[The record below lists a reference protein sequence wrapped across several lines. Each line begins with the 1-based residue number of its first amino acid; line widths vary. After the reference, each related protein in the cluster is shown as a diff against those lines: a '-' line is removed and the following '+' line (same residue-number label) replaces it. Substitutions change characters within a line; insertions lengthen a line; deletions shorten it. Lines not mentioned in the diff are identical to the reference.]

1 MIQLEC
7 ALKKKPRTCWK
18 QSRFIML
25 LHVSTVFPPLFMTFV
40 EHQFCFL
47 PWLSSRSL
55 RAEFFTFVRSVPSST
70 YVSSSIGRHYRRHLT
85 RFSLKALSA
94 LPPPPLSFLLPA
106 AVATGSK
113 LSTGRRQPAAVRQKQ
128 AAAESAVQLYRYLL
142 PSATQSWANQLL
154 NGGLS
159 PQSPSKSFEQLRTWE
174 LRRVSV
180 FKTKTP
186 GPFQFVFGTRTK
198 RTLLRIHLLVVSSNA
213 LKI

>member
-1 MIQLEC
+1 
-7 ALKKKPRTCWK
+7 
-18 QSRFIML
+18 ML

-55 RAEFFTFVRSVPSST
+55 RAEFFTFVRSVPSCT

-94 LPPPPLSFLLPA
+94 LPPPPALA
-106 AVATGSK
+106 AGSK

-159 PQSPSKSFEQLRTWE
+159 PQSPPKDLNELRTWE

-180 FKTKTP
+180 FKTKRR
-186 GPFQFVFGTRTK
+186 GLFSLCLELELRGRYYV
-198 RTLLRIHLLVVSSNA
+198 LLHLLVVSSNA

>member
-7 ALKKKPRTCWK
+7 ALKKNPRTCWK

-94 LPPPPLSFLLPA
+94 LPPPPAGLA
-106 AVATGSK
+106 AGSK

-154 NGGLS
+154 NGALS
-159 PQSPSKSFEQLRTWE
+159 PESPPKSFERSENLRTE
-174 LRRVSV
+174 KGFGFQNKNAGAFSV
-180 FKTKTP
+180 C
-186 GPFQFVFGTRTK
+186 VW
-198 RTLLRIHLLVVSSNA
+198 N
-213 LKI
+213 

>member
-7 ALKKKPRTCWK
+7 ALKKNPRTCWK

-55 RAEFFTFVRSVPSST
+55 RAEFFTFVRCRAQ

-94 LPPPPLSFLLPA
+94 LPPPALAAANRPPSGKNRRPLRALFSF
-106 AVATGSK
+106 TDISC
-113 LSTGRRQPAAVRQKQ
+113 RQLRKAEQISCWTAGWALNPRQKIWRT
-128 AAAESAVQLYRYLL
+128 E
-142 PSATQSWANQLL
+142 N
-154 NGGLS
+154 
-159 PQSPSKSFEQLRTWE
+159 LRTE
-174 LRRVSV
+174 KG
-180 FKTKTP
+180 FGFQNKTP

-198 RTLLRIHLLVVSSNA
+198 RTLLRTHLLVVSSNA